1 MCPPLGMQLLN
12 RAPKIEA
19 EVYLKATNTG
29 LLLHY
34 QSNVDCAIDNRSAEN
49 HA

>member
-12 RAPKIEA
+12 IAPKIEA
-19 EVYLKATNTG
+19 ELYLKATNTG

-34 QSNVDCAIDNRSAEN
+34 QSHVDCAIDNGSAEN